1 MKLENIIEPILM
13 QKKDLVR
20 VFVKG
25 GILSPGDFYK
35 IICTAHSLGTD
46 FIHLGS
52 RQDILFPLRDK
63 NLGELRKTF
72 EGISTD
78 YDTDGEEYQNIVSS
92 YVALDVMPSTSWLAS
107 HIYHYVLDTFDYRP
121 RLKINI
127 TDPAQSMVP
136 LFTGNL
142 NFVASPTDNFW
153 YLYFRFREIDSK
165 PWCCP
170 DLIYGFDLAKVART
184 LEEMRPSA
192 SGLGYAEIYQ
202 QLKEKVKFHTQPVT
216 TPLEYPDTTFPYYEG
231 LNRIA
236 GDKYWLGVYWRN
248 NKFTISFL
256 KALCQ
261 LCLQT
266 NIGKISLTPWKSF
279 IVKGIT
285 EKDRIVWEKLL
296 GKWGINIRHSSLE
309 LNWHLPVLDKEA
321 LELKT
326 YLVRALDQQD
336 ISTYG
341 LTFTVKT
348 MKSPVLFT
356 SVVVEKNK
364 PDPENLPDTYN
375 IMYSK
380 EFNSNLMEYTYYAR
394 KVPKEIIPALLIE
407 LSKKYYDQL
416 EAHKPHAE
424 NGITQ
429 KSRAISTTK
438 ALYQCENCLTIYDE
452 AYGDE
457 TASISANTAFDQ
469 LPETYVCP
477 VCGSA
482 KSSYHLV
489 QQSEN

>member
-1 MKLENIIEPILM
+1 MNVQNIIKPIVM

-46 FIHLGS
+46 YIHLGS

-63 NLGELRKTF
+63 NLDKLRKTF
-72 EGISTD
+72 DEISTD
-78 YDTDGEEYQNIVSS
+78 FDTDGEKYQNIVSS
-92 YVALDVMPSTSWLAS
+92 YVALDVMPSTNWLAA

-121 RLKINI
+121 CLKINI

-142 NFVASPTDNFW
+142 NFVASPVDNFW
-153 YLYFRFREIDSK
+153 YLYLRFREIDAK

-170 DLIYGFDLAKVART
+170 DLIYGFDIAKVSQA
-184 LEEMRPSA
+184 LEEMQPA
-192 SGLGYAEIYQ
+192 NSGLDYPALYKK
-202 QLKEKVKFHTQPVT
+202 LKETVKYHSQPVT
-216 TPLEYPDTTFPYYEG
+216 APLEYPDTTFPYYEG

-256 KALCQ
+256 KALCE

-266 NIGKISLTPWKSF
+266 NIGKMSMAPWKSF
-279 IVKGIT
+279 IVKGIA

-309 LNWHLPVLDKEA
+309 LNWHLPVLDKDA

-348 MKSPVLFT
+348 QGNAVLFT
-356 SVVVEKNK
+356 SVVIEKNDQERK
-364 PDPENLPDTYN
+364 NAPDTYN
-375 IMYSK
+375 IMYSR
-380 EFNSNLMEYTYYAR
+380 EFNPNLMEYTYYAR
-394 KVPKEIIPALLIE
+394 KVPREIIPAMLIE
-407 LSKKYYDQL
+407 LSKKYYEQL
-416 EAHKPHAE
+416 EEHKPYSG
-424 NGITQ
+424 NGEEQ
-429 KSRAISTTK
+429 KVSSSTSTK
-438 ALYQCENCLTIYDE
+438 ALYQCTNCLTIYDE

-457 TASISANTAFDQ
+457 IANIKAGTPFEQ
-469 LPETYVCP
+469 LPDAYTCP
-477 VCGSA
+477 VCSSPKSA
-482 KSSYHLV
+482 YQLMHP
-489 QQSEN
+489 SEN